1 MKQSRFL
8 KLAVVATV
16 ATIATTAALAGSDT
30 TFSTTATKVKD
41 WMEGSLGRL
50 FALGSLAVGLGVGIV
65 KQSVMAVVVGAGMGL
80 AASTAPGVV
89 NTLLSAAM

>member
-1 MKQSRFL
+1 MKHARFL

-16 ATIATTAALAGSDT
+16 ATIATAAAFAGADT
-30 TFSTTATKVKD
+30 TFGTTVTKVKD
-41 WMEGSLGRL
+41 WMEGSLGKL

-80 AASTAPGVV
+80 AASTAPGVL
-89 NTLLSAAM
+89 NSLLTVAL